1 MSEYQILIRLPELC
15 AELNLSGEACREL
28 VEHGLVSPEGN
39 KPEEWAF
46 DVTMVSVVRRAVR
59 LQRDLDLD
67 WSTVAMVVSLLEERD
82 RLRLEI
88 EDLELRLSRFLVD

>member
-1 MSEYQILIRLPELC
+1 MSDYHILIHLPELC
-15 AELNLSGEACREL
+15 AELDVSREACVEL
-28 VEHGLVSPEGN
+28 VEHGVVQPEGAR
-39 KPEEWAF
+39 PEEWAF
-46 DVTMVSVVRRAVR
+46 DVSMISVVRRAVR

-82 RLRLEI
+82 QLRREI